1 MAPLVYVMAILG
13 CGDDGAACTRER
25 VAPASYQSV
34 AECQAAMPAMLASNT
49 DLSFPVISATCERG
63 AQFVVENARQGKPR
77 QG

>member
-25 VAPASYQSV
+25 VAPMRYQSV
-34 AECQAAMPAMLASNT
+34 AACQAAMPAILARNT
-49 DLSFPVISATCERG
+49 DLSYPVISASCERG
-63 AQFVVENARQGKPR
+63 GQFVVENATRAAPR